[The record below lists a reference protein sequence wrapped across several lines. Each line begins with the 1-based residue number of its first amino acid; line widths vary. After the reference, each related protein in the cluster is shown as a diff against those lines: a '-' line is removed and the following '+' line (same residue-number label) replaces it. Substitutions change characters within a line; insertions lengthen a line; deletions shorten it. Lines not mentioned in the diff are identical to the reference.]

1 VAERGRSTPG
11 TSSGQEAGLSAPPQS
26 PAKSTGRTY
35 IFRPGSIG
43 RSTDLWFVLPPVVWW
58 IGLVIAL
65 ALGREFDPKGF
76 GPNEVLA
83 SLLGGSIT
91 LVLWAIAILRS
102 QSEKDALRPDGRTFD
117 HGVRHEFWRARTI
130 AWGLL
135 AIGIAAMGLL
145 GFLWA
150 GLAMAVPSTDLPFVE
165 LAVLVLT
172 LALLAVFA
180 RYNSMTFR
188 TDGDRLIDRLEET
201 SRIETAARLAETER
215 LVGTFTSQT
224 DRLVAKIEA
233 QSLSM
238 SQGMAGIAVKLQNV
252 ADAIQT
258 QARIASEARAAAE
271 RAAELQSQ
279 ALQQATDREA
289 SRVAAERRAA
299 LDRIARVRPDIRVQM
314 RGQGVL
320 FHHLY
325 VDVFNGG
332 MDAVGLRVQVTTAQ
346 GTGPEFAEPGI
357 RANTPRSFDLGDVGG
372 FEDEE
377 QFTVTVLVS
386 DVDGNPY
393 ECIARLGYARER
405 GFLGRTT
412 AIRFE
417 PAGWART
424 IMRELRPLPA

>member
-1 VAERGRSTPG
+1 MTPSDSSQGAEPVGPPRSPPVAT
-11 TSSGQEAGLSAPPQS
+11 
-26 PAKSTGRTY
+26 KRTY
-35 IFRPGSIG
+35 LLRPGSIG

-58 IGLVIAL
+58 SGLAVAL
-65 ALGREFDPKGF
+65 ALGREFDPEGF
-76 GPNEVLA
+76 GTNEVVA
-83 SLLGGSIT
+83 SLLGGSIA
-91 LVLWAIAILRS
+91 LVLWAVAVLRS

-117 HGVRHEFWRARTI
+117 HVARHEFWRARTI

-135 AIGIAAMGLL
+135 AIGIAATGLL

-150 GLAMAVPSTDLPFVE
+150 GLASVVPQADVPFVE

-201 SRIETAARLAETER
+201 SRIGTAARLAETER
-215 LVGTFTSQT
+215 LVGTFASQT

-233 QSLSM
+233 QSLAM
-238 SQGMAGIAVKLQNV
+238 SEGLAGIAVKLQNV

-271 RAAELQSQ
+271 QAAELQRQ
-279 ALQQATDREA
+279 ALQQAADRETA
-289 SRVAAERRAA
+289 RVAAERRAA
-299 LDRIARVRPDIRVQM
+299 LDRIERVRPDIRIQM

-325 VDVFNGG
+325 VDVFNAG
-332 MDAVGLRVQVTTAQ
+332 MDAVGLRVRVTTGR
-346 GTGPEFAEPGI
+346 GTMSEFAEPGI

-372 FEDEE
+372 FEDQE
-377 QFTVTVLVS
+377 QFTVTALVS

-393 ECIARLGYARER
+393 ECVARLTYQRER

-412 AIRFE
+412 GIRFT
-417 PAGWART
+417 PADWVRAA
-424 IMRELRPLPA
+424 MRALRPIPA

>member
-1 VAERGRSTPG
+1 MTASGSAQGVEPG
-11 TSSGQEAGLSAPPQS
+11 GPPPS
-26 PAKSTGRTY
+26 RPAATKRTY
-35 IFRPGSIG
+35 VLSPGSIG
-43 RSTDLWFVLPPVVWW
+43 RSTDLWFVLPPVAWW
-58 IGLVIAL
+58 MGLGVAL
-65 ALGREFDPKGF
+65 ALGRELDPIGF
-76 GPNEVLA
+76 GTNAVVA
-83 SLLGGSIT
+83 SLLGGSMALI
-91 LVLWAIAILRS
+91 LWGVAVLRS
-102 QSEKDALRPDGRTFD
+102 QSERDALRPDGRTFD
-117 HGVRHEFWRARTI
+117 HAVRHEFWRARTI

-135 AIGIAAMGLL
+135 AIGIAATGLL

-150 GLAMAVPSTDLPFVE
+150 GLASIVPQADVPFVE

-188 TDGDRLIDRLEET
+188 TDGDRLIERLEET

-215 LVGTFTSQT
+215 LVGAFASET

-238 SQGMAGIAVKLQNV
+238 SEGLAGIAVKLQNV

-258 QARIASEARAAAE
+258 QARIASEARAVAE
-271 RAAELQSQ
+271 RAVELQGQ

-289 SRVAAERRAA
+289 ARVAAERRAA
-299 LDRIARVRPDIRVQM
+299 LDRIERIRPDIRVQM

-320 FHHLY
+320 FHHVY
-325 VDVFNGG
+325 VDVFNAG
-332 MDAVGLRVQVTTAQ
+332 MDAVGLRVRVTTEQ
-346 GTGPEFAEPGI
+346 GTAPEFVEPGI
-357 RANTPRSFDLGDVGG
+357 RANIPRSFDLGGVGD
-372 FEDEE
+372 FENEE

-393 ECIARLGYARER
+393 ECIARIVYQRER

-412 AIRFE
+412 AILFR
-417 PAGWART
+417 PAAWVRT
-424 IMRELRPLPA
+424 TMHALRPLPA